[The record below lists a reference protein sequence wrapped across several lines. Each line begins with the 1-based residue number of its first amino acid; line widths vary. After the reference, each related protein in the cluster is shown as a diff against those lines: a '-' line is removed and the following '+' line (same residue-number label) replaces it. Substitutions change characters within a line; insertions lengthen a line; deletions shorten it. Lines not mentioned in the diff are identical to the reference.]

1 MHIYNFIVGETVENR
16 VREVLEEKLSVILK
30 EMGVDKYSDVLD
42 SEVAEC
48 DFTDVYMRSIG
59 HASQV
64 EILMNIWVYD
74 NPYSSCLKS
83 EAVQLI
89 EKYPEYAVSINWCMM
104 LAAYPVFLDMCKLIG
119 KMSEFQDEITLA
131 QLKQKLFD
139 EWGERTTL
147 YHSIDKLIST
157 LKEFDVLRCEKPGK
171 YHINRMTV
179 NNEQVSA
186 FMAYAVMNIDDSGY
200 YSFQELNDSVYLFP
214 FEYHVEKETIVS
226 DDRFSIS
233 TFGGEISISL
243 T

>member
-1 MHIYNFIVGETVENR
+1 MADGTSESEIKDKLNEYLSYEIESPTVLR
-16 VREVLEEKLSVILK
+16 KTR
-30 EMGVDKYSDVLD
+30 
-42 SEVAEC
+42 
-48 DFTDVYMRSIG
+48 
-59 HASQV
+59 

-74 NPYSSCLKS
+74 NPYSSRLKS

-147 YHSIDKLIST
+147 YHSIST

>member
-1 MHIYNFIVGETVENR
+1 MLSAIINKAQRKNIPEYQELMTKCFSEINEYLSYEIESPIVLRKTR
-16 VREVLEEKLSVILK
+16 
-30 EMGVDKYSDVLD
+30 
-42 SEVAEC
+42 
-48 DFTDVYMRSIG
+48 
-59 HASQV
+59 

-119 KMSEFQDEITLA
+119 KMSEFQDEITLS

-171 YHINRMTV
+171 YHINRIAV
-179 NNEQVSA
+179 KNEQVSA

-214 FEYHVEKETIVS
+214 FKYHVEKETIVS
-226 DDRFSIS
+226 DSRFSIS
-233 TFGGEISISL
+233 TFGSELSISL